1 MSKVTPAIAEFVMT
15 WTASPVMLA
24 GRRRVEWAVS
34 YVAPSSRVQ
43 LTPEDPRR
51 QRVSTNPAAI
61 SFTRTGASSS
71 TTFFVMA
78 GSAAVSAEMSERPG
92 AVRRWPVP
100 LKSKVSRARTSRGVP
115 SLARRQDRCASD
127 ITAFRLEVEVR
138 QRSVG
143 RPGPRPDHS
152 TSACQRDTVK
162 TDAQGSTA
170 PAFGDRAAPRPRADA
185 MVLELE
191 ARPSVPG
198 RKAVLGRG
206 REHAA

>member
-1 MSKVTPAIAEFVMT
+1 
-15 WTASPVMLA
+15 
-24 GRRRVEWAVS
+24 
-34 YVAPSSRVQ
+34 
-43 LTPEDPRR
+43 
-51 QRVSTNPAAI
+51 
-61 SFTRTGASSS
+61 
-71 TTFFVMA
+71 MA
-78 GSAAVSAEMSERPG
+78 GSAAVSAEMSEKLG
-92 AVRRWPVP
+92 AVRQWPVP

-162 TDAQGSTA
+162 ADAQGSTA

-191 ARPSVPG
+191 ARPSVPAERPCWVG
-198 RKAVLGRG
+198 VGNMPLDLSGQKRRLILGWLMDSDSMKRSAG
-206 REHAA
+206 TIPWSPPPIRLAARSLACSAPSPILDNRAEMNPRQWLP